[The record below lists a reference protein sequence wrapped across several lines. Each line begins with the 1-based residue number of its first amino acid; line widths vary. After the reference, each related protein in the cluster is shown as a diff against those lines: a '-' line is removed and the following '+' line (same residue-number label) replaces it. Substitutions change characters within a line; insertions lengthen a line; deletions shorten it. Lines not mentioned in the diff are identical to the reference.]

1 MIQRASGSPTVLSI
15 QFSSR
20 LAISLRAPPL
30 FRPSFSFLLS
40 TLQPSSPL
48 AAQAKRRLESRLSKK
63 KKREGDATSWRD
75 LLPVKRRHH
84 ARKGQQKKSSRLAVG
99 FQPTG
104 VCQLSLNFLSKAPGE
119 LRQGVCLGGCLVP
132 ATERSPQRNDGRLH
146 CCAARAARATH
157 LLGPLI
163 PKVCRAQLSTLH
175 PCRKLAAN
183 LTLSPTSS
191 SSPLSGQP
199 RPPALGYG
207 V

>member
-1 MIQRASGSPTVLSI
+1 MV
-15 QFSSR
+15 R
-20 LAISLRAPPL
+20 LQSCPFNLAVDWL
-30 FRPSFSFLLS
+30 FPCALPHSFALPSPSFS
-40 TLQPSSPL
+40 
-48 AAQAKRRLESRLSKK
+48 RLSSHRPLSLPKPNDVWSQDFLKK